1 MLAKHGKMFGKGAF
15 AVAIIAFIGA
25 MAIAQEDP
33 DEIVEEEEED
43 VIEEIIVYAGGRPDD
58 PVDVEALYEEMMRDR
73 LMTDIKRL
81 KILEEQQE
89 WRSSGD
95 ENYSSSSRIKWGY
108 SPQDELRMR
117 RESGIPEET
126 YITTRPATIFRFEF

>member
-1 MLAKHGKMFGKGAF
+1 MRAKHGNLFGKGAF
-15 AVAIIAFIGA
+15 AVAALALIGT
-25 MAIAQEDP
+25 MAIAQEDTE
-33 DEIVEEEEED
+33 EIIEEEEE

-58 PVDVEALYEEMMRDR
+58 PIDVEALYEEMMRDR

-81 KILEEQQE
+81 EILEEQQE
-89 WRSSGD
+89 WRNSD
-95 ENYSSSSRIKWGY
+95 DRTIETSSRMSWGY

-126 YITTRPATIFRFEF
+126 YITTKPATIFRYEF

>member
-15 AVAIIAFIGA
+15 AVAIVAFIGT
-25 MAIAQEDP
+25 MAIAQEVAE
-33 DEIVEEEEED
+33 EIIEEEEE

-81 KILEEQQE
+81 EILEEQQE

-95 ENYSSSSRIKWGY
+95 KNYSKSSRIKWGY

-126 YITTRPATIFRFEF
+126 YITTKPATVFRFEF

>member
-1 MLAKHGKMFGKGAF
+1 MLAKHGNLFGKGAF
-15 AVAIIAFIGA
+15 AVAALALIGT
-25 MAIAQEDP
+25 MAIAQEDT
-33 DEIVEEEEED
+33 EEGVEEED

-58 PVDVEALYEEMMRDR
+58 PIDVEALYEEMMRDR

-81 KILEEQQE
+81 EILEEQQE

-95 ENYSSSSRIKWGY
+95 KNYSSSSRIKWGY

-126 YITTRPATIFRFEF
+126 YITTKPATVFRFDF

>member
-1 MLAKHGKMFGKGAF
+1 MLAKHGKMFWKGAF
-15 AVAIIAFIGA
+15 AVAALALIGT
-25 MAIAQEDP
+25 MAIAQE
-33 DEIVEEEEED
+33 ESEEVVEEEE

-58 PVDVEALYEEMMRDR
+58 PIDVEALYEEMMRDR

-81 KILEEQQE
+81 EILEEQQE

-95 ENYSSSSRIKWGY
+95 KNYSSSSRIKWGY

-126 YITTRPATIFRFEF
+126 YITTKPATVFRFEF

>member
-81 KILEEQQE
+81 EILEEQQE

>member
-1 MLAKHGKMFGKGAF
+1 MLAKHGNLFGKGAF
-15 AVAIIAFIGA
+15 AIAALALIGT
-25 MAIAQEDP
+25 MAIAQEDS
-33 DEIVEEEEED
+33 EESVEEEE
-43 VIEEIIVYAGGRPDD
+43 VIEEIIVYGGGRPDD

-81 KILEEQQE
+81 EILEEQQE

-95 ENYSSSSRIKWGY
+95 KNISKSSRIKWGY

-117 RESGIPEET
+117 RESGIPDET
-126 YITTRPATIFRFEF
+126 YITTKPATVFRFEF

>member
-1 MLAKHGKMFGKGAF
+1 MLAKHGKMFWKGAF
-15 AVAIIAFIGA
+15 AVVVVAFIGT
-25 MAIAQEDP
+25 MAIAQEDV
-33 DEIVEEEEED
+33 EETVEEEEE

-73 LMTDIKRL
+73 LMTDMKRL
-81 KILEEQQE
+81 EILEEQQE
-89 WRSSGD
+89 WRNSDDGTI
-95 ENYSSSSRIKWGY
+95 ETSSRMSWGY

-126 YITTRPATIFRFEF
+126 YITTKPATIFRYEF

>member
-33 DEIVEEEEED
+33 DEIVEEEED

-81 KILEEQQE
+81 EILEEQQE

>member
-1 MLAKHGKMFGKGAF
+1 MLAEHGIMFGKGAF
-15 AVAIIAFIGA
+15 AAAIVTCIGA
-25 MAIAQEDP
+25 AAIAQENT
-33 DEIVEEEEED
+33 EESVEEDE

-81 KILEEQQE
+81 DILEEQQE

-95 ENYSSSSRIKWGY
+95 KNVSSSSRIKWGY

-126 YITTRPATIFRFEF
+126 YITTKPATVFRYEF